1 MLINHYQE
9 FIIWGLPNRR
19 HSHRFIHKGFYE
31 NLKRMHPDVYW
42 LPDSRKAELSPF
54 KRRLIIASGM
64 ASRHLPI
71 LPNTDY
77 VLHNVELSDRQR
89 FSTEVLNSKILHLQV
104 YTKTASGDSDKNSPY
119 ISLDLKNRTL
129 FQPWGTPTPRHE
141 WRSLTNKNLTNI
153 EYWIGAVWNNKQN
166 QGNSETIETYKKVLD
181 KYSIEFRRIGGS
193 RFRKDGISEAKA
205 ADIVRE
211 SRLGAAIVG
220 EWQRQSKYVPCRIFK
235 NIAAGVP
242 PISNGDY
249 TDLFGSAQLFSP
261 DIELLVQEAISESTP
276 SKQTR
281 LEEAQH
287 ATRAH
292 TYEANI
298 IRIVEALVQL

>member
-104 YTKTASGDSDKNSPY
+104 YTKTATGDSDKKSPY
-119 ISLDLKNRTL
+119 ISFDLKNRTL
-129 FQPWGTPTPRHE
+129 FQPWGTPTPRHQ
-141 WRSLTNKNLTNI
+141 WRSHVNENLTNI

-166 QGNSETIETYKKVLD
+166 QGNSETIDTFKKILGR
-181 KYSIEFRRIGGS
+181 YSIEFRRIGGS
-193 RFRKDGISEAKA
+193 RLRKDGISENMA

-220 EWQRQSKYVPCRIFK
+220 EWQRQSKYVPCRVFK

-242 PISNGDY
+242 PISNGDF
-249 TDLFGSAQLFSP
+249 TDLFGSAQLFSA
-261 DIELLVQEAISESTP
+261 DLEVLVHEAISESLP
-276 SKQTR
+276 SKKIR

-287 ATRAH
+287 AALAH
-292 TYEANI
+292 TYEANL
-298 IRIVEALVQL
+298 IRIVEALGQF

>member
-1 MLINHYQE
+1 
-9 FIIWGLPNRR
+9 
-19 HSHRFIHKGFYE
+19 
-31 NLKRMHPDVYW
+31 MHTDVYW
-42 LPDSRKAELSPF
+42 LENSKRMNLSPI
-54 KRRLIIASGM
+54 KRRLIFASGM
-64 ASRHLPI
+64 ASSNLPI

-77 VLHNVELSDRQR
+77 VLHNVHLTHNQKCASEI
-89 FSTEVLNSKILHLQV
+89 LNSKILRLQV
-104 YTKTASGDSDKNSPY
+104 HTNDSAGEKHRDSPY
-119 ISLDLKNRTL
+119 ISFDLENRTL

-166 QGNSETIETYKKVLD
+166 QGNSETIETYKKILG
-181 KYSIEFRRIGGS
+181 KYSIEFRRTGGS
-193 RFRKDGISEAKA
+193 GFRKDGISEAKA

-261 DIELLVQEAISESTP
+261 DIELLVQEAMSESTS

-281 LEEAQH
+281 LEEAQQ
-287 ATRAH
+287 AARVH

-298 IRIVEALVQL
+298 IRIVEALRQF